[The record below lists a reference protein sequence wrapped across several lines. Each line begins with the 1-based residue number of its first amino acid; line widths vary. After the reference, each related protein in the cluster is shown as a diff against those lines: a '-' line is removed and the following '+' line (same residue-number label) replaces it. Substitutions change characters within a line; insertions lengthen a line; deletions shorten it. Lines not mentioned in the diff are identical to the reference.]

1 MAIANLTNSVN
12 KLGLGIGA
20 ANSSV
25 KSIQNT
31 LKGEIKFKKASIRIS
46 NATFFKR
53 RDAVRRREK
62 EGILEASTLGGASS
76 RMNSV
81 IGQSTKGFLGRIA
94 DFLGAML
101 VAWAV
106 KNLPIII
113 NTIRGIIDKIRR
125 VSKVL
130 GDFVRNTTDFL
141 SGMITVVNVAAQ
153 NLFALDFTDSEGRLN
168 VAIDEMN
175 SSFDLMGQ
183 NIDSAFEI
191 LKEPIDYTGLEKAA
205 AGEEQTE
212 EQTVQGG
219 DPSGTNQGQVQ
230 PGTSTSPAPGGSA
243 VYTSQ
248 GGQKLIDRG
257 GQDYGDYGAGRMG
270 SRGSARVHGADG
282 IQRGHTGED
291 YAMPVGKPLTM
302 IAKGTVVDVG
312 LGNNGGYGN
321 FVVVQLEN
329 GMYVKMAHLDKVY
342 VKKGQRVGAGSA
354 PGGRAVV
361 IGTSGN
367 TGLSSGPH
375 LHLDYSKEYNP
386 ASAMSSKTVNPKNF
400 INNGGLVIGSNV
412 KATGKQGPPPA
423 PASSIS
429 SKSKV
434 SQSSTGGGSVS
445 PQEVYSYLKGKGLSH
460 NHIMGIVAGIDG
472 ESSFRIGIQ
481 EQGHTKEGVG
491 LFQYTYPSRKQA
503 FLQAV
508 PNYKENWKGQVDYA
522 IDKDPETKSY
532 LGRQFESPE
541 SAAEWWLVQWERP
554 LESLRSSRRE
564 KYRQFIS
571 GFQPGNISSGS
582 LSVPNL
588 QMPNTSNAINVP
600 MPSMPQVDVGG
611 AAKSVMNSIGDAGN
625 ALNTFITHR
634 FLNSL

>member
-113 NTIRGIIDKIRR
+113 NTIRGIIDKIKR
-125 VSKVL
+125 VSEVL

-141 SGMITVVNVAAQ
+141 GRMVGVVNIAAQ
-153 NLFALDFTDSEGRLN
+153 NLFSLDFADSEGKLTRQ
-168 VAIDEMN
+168 IDEMN

-219 DPSGTNQGQVQ
+219 DPSEPGVTGQGQVQ

-270 SRGSARVHGADG
+270 SRGSARVHGVG
-282 IQRGHTGED
+282 GEMGHTGED

-400 INNGGLVIGSNV
+400 IDNGGLVIGSNV
-412 KATGKQGPPPA
+412 KATGRVSKRVTPAAAAESTPQQSVGRGKLSAKQIAQVARQAGISEDKIPTMVAIAMAESGGNSEAHNPKYPDNSFGLWQINMLDEPGYYLGA
-423 PASSIS
+423 ERRQKYGLSSNEQLKDPLTNAKAAFDILN
-429 SKSKV
+429 
-434 SQSSTGGGSVS
+434 SQGLSAWSVYTSGIYQNHLPDAQAAVSST
-445 PQEVYSYLKGKGLSH
+445 PRTAP
-460 NHIMGIVAGIDG
+460 N
-472 ESSFRIGIQ
+472 
-481 EQGHTKEGVG
+481 
-491 LFQYTYPSRKQA
+491 
-503 FLQAV
+503 LQL
-508 PNYKENWKGQVDYA
+508 PNTNNS
-522 IDKDPETKSY
+522 I
-532 LGRQFESPE
+532 
-541 SAAEWWLVQWERP
+541 
-554 LESLRSSRRE
+554 
-564 KYRQFIS
+564 
-571 GFQPGNISSGS
+571 NIPMPANQSQQQSSGS
-582 LSVPNL
+582 G
-588 QMPNTSNAINVP
+588 SN
-600 MPSMPQVDVGG
+600 GG
-611 AAKSVMNSIGDAGN
+611 LMGALNDAGN